1 MAKNKEKKVT
11 TLDEPDFLLSHEAFM
26 EAYLRSFNGTLAY
39 MEAYPESTYDA
50 ASVSAHRL
58 LRNDKIRAELER
70 RFKSATM
77 GKFEVLER
85 LKAVAN
91 ATLFPFV
98 KVEDD
103 GTVLFNF
110 SDPDAKRHFHLI
122 KKIKSRKKETFNKDN
137 AETEQWIEVELHDA
151 LKALE
156 LIGKYHALFTEKVIQ
171 TEKKVIK
178 VTFKKDNDE

>member
-1 MAKNKEKKVT
+1 MANKKKDVKKVDPVDD
-11 TLDEPDFLLSHEAFM
+11 LIIRHEFFI
-26 EAYLRSFNGTLAY
+26 ECYLRSFNGTLAY
-39 MEAYPESTYDA
+39 MEAYPDSTYDA

-91 ATLFPFV
+91 ANLLPFI
-98 KVEDD
+98 KIEDD
-103 GTVLFNF
+103 GTILFNF
-110 SDPDAKRHFHLI
+110 KDPDAKRHLYLV
-122 KKIKSRKKETFNKDN
+122 KKIKSNKKERIKGDEVSN
-137 AETEQWIEVELHDA
+137 EQWVEVELHDA

-171 TEKKVIK
+171 TDRKIIK
-178 VTFKKDNDE
+178 VTIKKEDND